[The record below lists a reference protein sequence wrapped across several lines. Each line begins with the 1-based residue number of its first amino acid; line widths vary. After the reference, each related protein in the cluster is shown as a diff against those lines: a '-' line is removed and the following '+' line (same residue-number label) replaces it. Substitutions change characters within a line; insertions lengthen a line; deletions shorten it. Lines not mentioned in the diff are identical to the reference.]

1 MSSMIVIV
9 EGNESIEPIYDE
21 VIEVRTVVPVEITL
35 RRMQPPI
42 KGTIITHDRDRQ

>member
-1 MSSMIVIV
+1 MTSMIVMV

-21 VIEVRTVVPVEITL
+21 VIDDVRTVVPVEITL

-42 KGTIITHDRDRQ
+42 KGTITDSQ